1 MLNELIFIALGGATG
16 ALMRFGLS
24 NTVYSVFGREF
35 PYGTLS
41 VNFIGSLF
49 IGIFFV
55 LLTERL
61 TYGPD
66 VRAFIMVG
74 LLGAF
79 TTFSTF
85 SLETLLLIQ
94 QGSLSR
100 ACINIFA
107 SVLLCLLAT
116 WIGMVLTRSI

>member
-1 MLNELIFIALGGATG
+1 MNELIFIALGGATG
-16 ALMRFGLS
+16 ALMRFGVS
-24 NTVYSVFGREF
+24 NAVYSYMGRDF

-41 VNFIGSLF
+41 VNIIGSLF
-49 IGIFFV
+49 IGMFFV

-61 TYGPD
+61 TYGAD
-66 VRAFIMVG
+66 VRAFVMVG

-94 QGSLSR
+94 QGNLSR
-100 ACINIFA
+100 AFINIIA

-116 WIGMVLTRSI
+116 WIGMVLTRSL

>member
-1 MLNELIFIALGGATG
+1 MNELIFIALGGATG
-16 ALMRFGLS
+16 ALMRFGVS
-24 NTVYSVFGREF
+24 NAVYSYFGRDF
-35 PYGTLS
+35 PYGTMS
-41 VNFIGSLF
+41 VNVIGSLF

-61 TYGPD
+61 TYGAD
-66 VRAFIMVG
+66 VRAFVMVG

-94 QGSLSR
+94 QGSLGK
-100 ACINIFA
+100 ALINILL
-107 SVLLCLLAT
+107 SVFLCLLAT
-116 WIGMVLTRSI
+116 WIGMLLTRSI